1 MQGIERGYLNA
12 SIRAVLSA
20 NANLL
25 EASVEEAL
33 SHAQL
38 YGKPDTLGLDAWPEI
53 TIMDSLALFDAN
65 AIVITEERSAAI
77 PKYSNGTDPR
87 NVRTFFISDPT
98 DRSLQFSKFL
108 ETAPDKK
115 ITVGKMVHSPEAYQA
130 WEASFGAPVT
140 VTGAFS
146 AITCVRGAVPICSVK
161 VNYITQTLFV
171 ACSAGIFE
179 FALPSH
185 TEASYG
191 RLKIEDVR
199 DGGKKVL
206 FVKHRDTGG
215 EGSKR
220 FVTFLGKSGYAENF
234 RSSRLVRDEDRERLL
249 AYGNPGG
256 PSRVLYLTDLLPQN
270 EPIGFILANGEK
282 VGEWVHWIPYVT
294 HAKVPGDDSEPALL
308 MFEIHQDCP
317 QTKDGVLMAT
327 PPSYSVFREMP
338 DGKMVLDVAHFA
350 KFENPSRLRST
361 LLVCPSSNRS
371 MTPIMRQY
379 GYRQIVF

>member
-12 SIRAVLSA
+12 AIRAVLSA
-20 NANLL
+20 NTNLL

-38 YGKPDTLGLDAWPEI
+38 YGKADTLGLDAWPEI

-65 AIVITEERSAAI
+65 AIVITEERSAVI
-77 PKYSNGTDPR
+77 PKYSNGEDPR

-98 DRSLQFSKFL
+98 DRSRQLSEFL
-108 ETAPDKK
+108 ATATDKK
-115 ITVGKMVHSPEAYQA
+115 VTVAQMVRSNEAHA
-130 WEASFGAPVT
+130 LWEDRFGAPVSI
-140 VTGAFS
+140 TGAFS
-146 AITCVRGAVPICSVK
+146 AITCVRGAVPIFSVK
-161 VNYITQTLFV
+161 VNYLTQTLFV

-179 FALPSH
+179 FQLPSH
-185 TEASYG
+185 TEPAYVKI
-191 RLKIEDVR
+191 KIEDVR
-199 DGGKKVL
+199 TDGKRVL
-206 FVKHRDTGG
+206 FADHRDVTG
-215 EGSKR
+215 EGNKR

-234 RSSRLVRDEDRERLL
+234 QSSRLIREEDKERLL

-256 PSRVLYLTDLLPQN
+256 PSRVLYLTELQSKH
-270 EPIGFILANGEK
+270 EPVGFILANGEK

-294 HAKVPGDDSEPALL
+294 HGRVTGDNSEPALL

-338 DGKMVLDVAHFA
+338 DGKMVLDVAHFS
-350 KFENPSRLRST
+350 KFDNPSRLRST
-361 LLVCPSSNRS
+361 LLVCLSGNRS